1 MNLPCEVDVIV
12 YLIISFTLFIKFRDE
27 CSITNSDI
35 SERQMIVDAV
45 NVRVPDVTIGDR
57 GTSISIT
64 SLHSLARG
72 LLASIVMAVIG
83 TSRLF
88 IAFAA
93 RMFAVVLPDTETK
106 KT

>member
-1 MNLPCEVDVIV
+1 MNVVL
-12 YLIISFTLFIKFRDE
+12 LIA
-27 CSITNSDI
+27 DI
-35 SERQMIVDAV
+35 RERQIIVDAV
-45 NVRVPDVTIGDR
+45 NVRVPDVTTGDL

-72 LLASIVMAVIG
+72 LLASIVIAVIG
-83 TSRLF
+83 TPRVF

-93 RMFAVVLPDTETK
+93 LMFAVVLPDTETK

>member
-1 MNLPCEVDVIV
+1 MNAVL
-12 YLIISFTLFIKFRDE
+12 LIA
-27 CSITNSDI
+27 DI

-45 NVRVPDVTIGDR
+45 NVRVPEVTTDDR

-83 TSRLF
+83 TSRVF